1 MADSIKIPIEIL
13 TQETLAEIKKFSKD
27 ASASLSKINKEMA
40 YQNEL
45 TEKQVKNLRVLSSTQ
60 KTFAA
65 AAGLVSAAL
74 IVQNKRVAEITIA
87 VLGLGQDLLKATK
100 ITDFLGKSFNTAA
113 KTTGVLARAVL
124 LFDKGIIGLAL
135 NLSTVS
141 VALYGLGKATDLTN
155 NEFIQFTGSALKL
168 TSVITGALAAGLIA
182 LIEGVSRLSINLGTN
197 LVNSTDKA
205 INSFVEFEKKTF
217 VFNRTIEGYN
227 RAFGES
233 IGTAESWTKT
243 VRQVSRATGFTEKAL
258 RGAVTE
264 IIATT
269 SAMGFNED
277 QQRKLLEIT
286 TDYASFLGGN
296 VVQTTI
302 EFISALNGQAQSVQK
317 YGVKLGATNLQQKIY
332 AEGLNE
338 TFNQLTDNQ
347 KIQKRWSSLLKQY
360 TPIAG
365 NAAAVT
371 QTLAGQQKLLEN
383 NLTNLE
389 QAYGRGAAIIENNTL
404 AATALNAVVS
414 NVNESVVESAGFFA
428 TLGGRIL
435 QVGGYILKLTFNLLA
450 LYKIINLINFVLGTK
465 FLTNIVNFPFPIF
478 NQSLGG
484 LLKNLGIT
492 YLSFNSLG
500 EIVKTI
506 GTIFLDQAKIT
517 ARAFVGTSGVLISFG
532 KIVQNV
538 FRGISVAVVLASKS
552 FLAFLSNPIVL
563 GIAAITTALYGL
575 YRALLFIEQKTG
587 FFKELG
593 SILKDVFVSSARTV
607 IDFIYKMFNGFRDL
621 VNSILDF
628 LGSIEIIAPVIRKI
642 KKIIN
647 EFFDALESLGNS
659 FIKFLTN
666 FKKALEDI
674 LKKTVGLVIVGIT
687 KVLNLTAKLIA
698 KDPFGIFSKKQVERI
713 NLAAERV
720 KALGVEIENLSFDFT
735 LLGKNTQRSVAS
747 VNKAVKKVDIAPLV
761 KLQEEL
767 KDVGLTDLDVLKK
780 QRDERLKIIED
791 GLKSE
796 GKSYELAAKLKEQIE
811 KDFSEKQA
819 QILKDS
825 SDKRRNEEKERL
837 DWLEDFRKETLEL
850 EKNISDII
858 GRIGQSAS
866 QAIQFA
872 FGGGS
877 TKVEA
882 DIDFKLDKLQE
893 RLDKELITEAEFK
906 IEKTSLDKARE
917 DLKKNTSIAFG
928 AGLLNG
934 LVQGAKG
941 AEDIIVSSLQ
951 AGLDV
956 FVPGLG
962 EALGPLL
969 KVFAQG
975 PEETKKFIN
984 EFVQSLPII
993 IENIIL
999 SIPALI
1005 EAIADNIDII
1015 IIALVDRV
1023 DDIIIALVRAMPRVA
1038 VKLAAAIA
1046 FEVPLALIKS
1056 MPRVALELAKEFAFL
1071 LPRLVFDGIKKA
1083 FGSLGGS
1090 LFKSLG
1096 KLIFDGFIAALTGG
1110 FNILGSLFKKI
1121 FKFDGGGRGAVEKF
1135 LGFDFPFIAFSQ
1147 GGMVGGSARVS
1158 GDSSLNDTVPAL
1170 LSAGEIVLPRSAVK
1184 NGASGIIG
1192 FLQGLG
1198 VNIPRFGFGGFVDG
1212 LVGGLGG
1219 ILGGVFGGLGSLVSG
1234 GVGLVSDIF
1243 SPVGSLVDHAYGYLQ
1258 QFEEFVSFPK
1268 KWTDILKSLAMIGA
1282 EISLKELF
1290 KNPFEAITQ
1299 AVKGALG
1306 FFQDSFR
1313 QMLKGGLPFAQGG
1326 MVPRG
1331 FNNDT
1336 FNARLSSG
1344 EYVIDRSLTGR
1355 LSDYLDAQ
1363 KPQSNGNSM
1372 TVVDLLS
1379 KILSTMQSEK
1389 TINTSVDFNG
1399 DTLANIILELNRSNA
1414 RMA

>member
-1 MADSIKIPIEIL
+1 MADSIKIPIELL
-13 TQETLAEIKKFSKD
+13 TKGIQQDLAELNKTVKSLNTTVSKNAELQTKAVRRTRKEISFLSAEYRALGVVATGLGGIILAQNKQLRQLVVNFLNLNPVVD
-27 ASASLSKINKEMA
+27 KASKGLAVYSKGIAANGRLVLKLREAILGTVDITGQLGKAFFVLDRGLVGLSLNLATVSGALFGLSKGFDLFN
-40 YQNEL
+40 NEVAETIADL
-45 TEKQVKNLRVLSSTQ
+45 LLLGAIVTGSL
-60 KTFAA
+60 
-65 AAGLVSAAL
+65 SAAL
-74 IVQNKRVAEITIA
+74 
-87 VLGLGQDLLKATK
+87 
-100 ITDFLGKSFNTAA
+100 
-113 KTTGVLARAVL
+113 
-124 LFDKGIIGLAL
+124 
-135 NLSTVS
+135 
-141 VALYGLGKATDLTN
+141 VALIRLVGSLAVKIGNELVGVAREAT
-155 NEFIQFTGSALKL
+155 QA
-168 TSVITGALAAGLIA
+168 
-182 LIEGVSRLSINLGTN
+182 
-197 LVNSTDKA
+197 
-205 INSFVEFEKKTF
+205 FVEFQKKTF
-217 VFNRTIEGYN
+217 IFERTIKGFN
-227 RAFGES
+227 KAFGDS
-233 IGTAESWTKT
+233 IGTVESWTKT
-243 VRQVSRATGFTEKAL
+243 IKGVSEETAFTEKAL

-264 IIATT
+264 IVATT
-269 SAMGFNED
+269 SAMGFNEE
-277 QQRKLLEIT
+277 QQKKLLAIT
-286 TDYASFLGGN
+286 SDYARFLGDD

-317 YGVKLGATNLQQKIY
+317 YGVKLGATNLQQKLY
-332 AEGLNE
+332 SQGVQQSFNTLSEAEKV
-338 TFNQLTDNQ
+338 Q
-347 KIQKRWSSLLKQY
+347 IRWNSLLSQSI
-360 TPIAG
+360 PIQG
-365 NAAAVT
+365 TAADVT
-371 QTLAGQQKLLEN
+371 KTLAGQQKVLN
-383 NLTNLE
+383 NNILRLSQSFGE
-389 QAYGRGAAIIENNTL
+389 GAAIIENNNLVAAGLNLILNNISESTL
-404 AATALNAVVS
+404 KV
-414 NVNESVVESAGFFA
+414 AGFFTSFA
-428 TLGGRIL
+428 GRVL
-435 QVGGYILKLTFNLLA
+435 QVAGNVLLLSFNLLA
-450 LYKIINLINFVLGTK
+450 VIKSIKIINILLSTQLAKNLVSL
-465 FLTNIVNFPFPIF
+465 PIPLV
-478 NQSLGG
+478 NQSLTQLIKNSGAAFVSFKSLSDILKTFG
-484 LLKNLGIT
+484 SVLLNQFKVFASALLGVQVGAV
-492 YLSFNSLG
+492 SFSAILKASVVKALTA
-500 EIVKTI
+500 VKTA
-506 GTIFLDQAKIT
+506 TLVLS
-517 ARAFVGTSGVLISFG
+517 RAWL
-532 KIVQNV
+532 
-538 FRGISVAVVLASKS
+538 VLAK
-552 FLAFLSNPIVL
+552 NPIFIAIKIASLVL
-563 GIAAITTALYGL
+563 LGL
-575 YRALLFIEQKTG
+575 YQAF
-587 FFKELG
+587 
-593 SILKDVFVSSARTV
+593 
-607 IDFIYKMFNGFRDL
+607 
-621 VNSILDF
+621 
-628 LGSIEIIAPVIRKI
+628 
-642 KKIIN
+642 KIIN
-647 EFFDALESLGNS
+647 DVTGVFNELWNDLLKAFSQTTSVFASVVKL
-659 FIKFLTN
+659 FTN
-666 FKKALEDI
+666 FRNTLLSIAQKVIGFFIFALSKALQAIFRLIDAI
-674 LKKTVGLVIVGIT
+674 SKFSLFSKAFASVGIE
-687 KVLNLTAKLIA
+687 KEQIGSFEKAANKLEIFSDQLFESDFQVNKLAKSTSRSIASINNSIA
-698 KDPFGIFSKKQVERI
+698 K
-713 NLAAERV
+713 
-720 KALGVEIENLSFDFT
+720 
-735 LLGKNTQRSVAS
+735 
-747 VNKAVKKVDIAPLV
+747 VDLKPL
-761 KLQEEL
+761 KDLEEEL
-767 KDVGLTDLDVLKK
+767 KDVGLTDLDILKR
-780 QRDERLKIIED
+780 QRNERLKIIEE

-796 GKSYELAAKLKEQIE
+796 GKAYELAVKLKEKIE
-811 KDFSEKQA
+811 TDFNLKKGELEKQA
-819 QILKDS
+819 NDEAR
-825 SDKRRNEEKERL
+825 KREKERL
-837 DWLEDFRKETLEL
+837 DWLESFRKETLDL
-850 EKNISDII
+850 EKNIRGIV

-872 FGGGS
+872 FGGGKS
-877 TKVEA
+877 ELEL
-882 DIDFKLDKLQE
+882 DLDLKLDKLQE
-893 RLDKELITEAEFK
+893 RLDKDLITEAEFD
-906 IEKTSLDKARE
+906 IEKKSLDKQRK
-917 DLKKNTSIAFG
+917 DLEKNTSIAFG

-1038 VKLAAAIA
+1038 AKLALALSIQ
-1046 FEVPLALIKS
+1046 VPLALIKS
-1056 MPRVALELAKEFAFL
+1056 LPSVVIELVKAYAKEFPAAIIRAFKEAFSKL
-1071 LPRLVFDGIKKA
+1071 GTGI
-1083 FGSLGGS
+1083 
-1090 LFKSLG
+1090 FKSLG
-1096 KLIFDGFIAALTGG
+1096 KLIFDGFITALTGG

-1198 VNIPRFGFGGFVDG
+1198 VNIPRFGLGGFVEG

-1363 KPQSNGNSM
+1363 KPQFNGSSM